1 MKFSFQ
7 KSKICSIV
15 PMVKGFLIAHP
26 LAKILGKKYVK
37 LKRKNSS
44 FQKPKNIP
52 SSTKTQG
59 GVVFQS

>member
-1 MKFSFQ
+1 
-7 KSKICSIV
+7 
-15 PMVKGFLIAHP
+15 MVREFLIAHL
-26 LAKILGKKYVK
+26 LAKIQGKKYVK
-37 LKRKNSS
+37 LQRKHYF